1 MLLSLADIEQ
11 QAKQLPADERA
22 RLAEALFESLKDDSL
37 HAIQT
42 AWRREIEKR
51 VAACDRG
58 DVEIFSA
65 CVGLRGS
72 KAPESVKHHLEQ
84 YCPGGSRFGDGIRKI
99 NGLYRAFKRR
109 L

>member
-42 AWRREIEKR
+42 A
-51 VAACDRG
+51 
-58 DVEIFSA
+58 
-65 CVGLRGS
+65 
-72 KAPESVKHHLEQ
+72 
-84 YCPGGSRFGDGIRKI
+84 
-99 NGLYRAFKRR
+99 
-109 L
+109 